1 MFRTRSGLQ
10 FGRMNTVVSTAES
23 VSCIVRD
30 DEFSDQGA
38 DENDA
43 DGPDPDPGLDSV
55 HDEQRDPPQ
64 AGVNDI
70 LRAMLLAQE
79 QRDRNARA
87 SEDRFFQLLSAMAPR
102 RDVPP
107 VHTVPEPKLRPLGK
121 DDDIEAFLTTFERA
135 MANARITEEF
145 WSAHLAPQ
153 LTGKAQLAYVAL
165 SQEDDRDCWT
175 TRMAL
180 LKRYNIDTECY
191 RVRFRT
197 AKPSFSSE
205 SAMDFCTRLHDL
217 AEQWLR
223 EATDRK
229 AVVDAVI
236 LEQLL
241 SSLPSEVQV
250 HVRQGRPSTA
260 NAAAESADA
269 FLRARR
275 DTPPTVLSD

>member
-1 MFRTRSGLQ
+1 
-10 FGRMNTVVSTAES
+10 
-23 VSCIVRD
+23 
-30 DEFSDQGA
+30 
-38 DENDA
+38 
-43 DGPDPDPGLDSV
+43 
-55 HDEQRDPPQ
+55 
-64 AGVNDI
+64 
-70 LRAMLLAQE
+70 
-79 QRDRNARA
+79 
-87 SEDRFFQLLSAMAPR
+87 MAPR

-107 VHTVPEPKLRPLGK
+107 VHTAPEPKLRPLGK
-121 DDDIEAFLTTFERA
+121 DDDLEAFLTTFERA

-153 LTGKAQLAYVAL
+153 LTGKAQLAYAAL
-165 SQEDDRDCWT
+165 SQEDARGYWT
-175 TRMAL
+175 TRMAI

-191 RVRFRT
+191 RIRFRT

-223 EATDRK
+223 KATDQK

-250 HVRQGRPSTA
+250 HMHVRQGRPSTA

-269 FLRARR
+269 FL
-275 DTPPTVLSD
+275 